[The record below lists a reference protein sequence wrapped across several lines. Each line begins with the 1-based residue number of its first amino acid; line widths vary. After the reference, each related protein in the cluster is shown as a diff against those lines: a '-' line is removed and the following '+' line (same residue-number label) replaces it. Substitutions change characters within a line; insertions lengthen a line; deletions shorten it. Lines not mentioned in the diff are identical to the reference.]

1 MKMCQRT
8 LTPLLL
14 TLTTVSTVNYAGNL
28 GHRSDVLDY
37 AVGGG
42 PVISLPAREEHLK
55 TVSLGLGWEVNL
67 QCGLLNPQLT
77 VKNQL
82 NGITEGYQQMMG
94 SVIESATGAVA
105 ALPGYLI
112 QKEEPGL
119 YDMLTNGVLQGKFD
133 FDNGL
138 TSCESFTEE
147 MGELTSNNAYYDMAK
162 AELWSGEVKKG
173 DAVAAK
179 KNVLS
184 DMGNNG
190 IAWLGGSRAG
200 GRGQPPINPVEDGAK
215 MGFVLL
221 TEGQSEDKDHPV
233 GLYRF
238 WHSPEELGEWV
249 AQVVGS
255 QTIQTGTD
263 QSQTRSTAGIGLSPD
278 VADLSQIRLDELLD
292 AVSRNQG
299 SAHFPA
305 PLVEALNEQK
315 ASNYQLTRIASE
327 LALAHAI
334 EKALLARRALLTGQQ
349 EVYIAQNQPAK
360 EDITKAVSLLEK
372 EIDVLRYEAQARQS
386 ISSLSATQTMRR
398 YDKTRSHQLPE
409 AQEASSVFLTPQPS
423 HASSQ

>member
-1 MKMCQRT
+1 MKTCQRA
-8 LTPLLL
+8 LAPILL
-14 TLTTVSTVNYAGNL
+14 TLMATSTFSQAGNL

-37 AVGGG
+37 AIGGG
-42 PVISLPAREEHLK
+42 PVISLPAREDHLK
-55 TVSLGLGWEVNL
+55 TVALGLGWEVNL

-77 VKNQL
+77 VENQL
-82 NGITEGYQQMMG
+82 NGITEGFQQMMG
-94 SVIESATGAVA
+94 SVIENATAAVA
-105 ALPGYLI
+105 SLPGYLI

-138 TSCESFTEE
+138 TSCENFTEE

-162 AELWSGEVKKG
+162 AEMWSSEVKKG

-215 MGFVLL
+215 MGFALL
-221 TEGQSEDKDHPV
+221 TDGQTQDTDHPT

-238 WHSPEELGEWV
+238 WQSPDELGDWV

-255 QTIQTGTD
+255 QTVQTGTD

-278 VADLSQIRLDELLD
+278 VAELSKIRLDELLE

-299 SAHFPA
+299 TVHFPA

-315 ASNYQLTRIASE
+315 ASSYQLTRIASE
-327 LALAHAI
+327 LALAHTI

-360 EDITKAVSLLEK
+360 EDIARAVSLLER
-372 EIDVLRYEAQARQS
+372 EIDVLRYEADARQS

-398 YDKTRSHQLPE
+398 YHQTRSQQSPE
-409 AQEASSVFLTPQPS
+409 VQEAPSVFLTPQS
-423 HASSQ
+423 SNMSSQ